1 MSKLSFEQLA
11 KNIEELRV
19 INVAQ
24 RRKIGRRM
32 ARLAK
37 SSAFQKKKERSKLKI
52 ASPEKQAVKAR
63 KAAKKI
69 IIKKFFKNYD
79 KLSPQM
85 KMKVDQRI
93 AAKYGPA
100 INKIAQRMKIKVK
113 KGEIEKVKAAIA
125 ARQAK
130 QSEK

>member
-24 RRKIGRRM
+24 RRKIARRM
-32 ARLAK
+32 KRLAK
-37 SSAFQKKKERSKLKI
+37 SSAFQKKKERAKLKI

-69 IIKKFFKNYD
+69 IINKFFKNYD

-93 AAKYGPA
+93 AAKYGNA
-100 INKIAQRMKIKVK
+100 INKIAQRMKIRVK
-113 KGEIEKVKAAIA
+113 KGEIEKVKAARA

>member
-1 MSKLSFEQLA
+1 MRTFEELT
-11 KNIEELRV
+11 KDIEELRV

-24 RRKIGRRM
+24 RRKIARRM
-32 ARLAK
+32 KRLAK
-37 SSAFQKKKERSKLKI
+37 SSAFQKKKERAKLKI

-93 AAKYGPA
+93 AAKYGNA
-100 INKIAQRMKIKVK
+100 INKIAQRMKIRVK
-113 KGEIEKVKAAIA
+113 KGEIEKVKAARA

>member
-24 RRKIGRRM
+24 RRKIARRM
-32 ARLAK
+32 KRLAK
-37 SSAFQKKKERSKLKI
+37 SSAFQKKKERAKLKI
-52 ASPEKQAVKAR
+52 ASPEKQAAKAR

-69 IIKKFFKNYD
+69 IIKKFYKNYD

-100 INKIAQRMKIKVK
+100 INKIAQRMKIRVK
-113 KGEIEKVKAAIA
+113 KGEIEKVKAARA